1 MTETG
6 PDSTQ
11 TDETDDGEV
20 TTPEAESDATE
31 ADTETFSREY
41 VEGLRRENAKY
52 RSQAK
57 GSEELRHQL
66 HDALVRLDGRLADPT
81 DLAYADEH
89 LDDITAAI
97 TDLIERKPHLAR
109 KPSGDVG
116 QGNRG
121 TGESA
126 NLLGILRQFT

>member
-1 MTETG
+1 VTEASPDATQADETG
-6 PDSTQ
+6 
-11 TDETDDGEV
+11 DGEGI
-20 TTPEAESDATE
+20 TPEPESAVTESDT
-31 ADTETFSREY
+31 DTFPREY
-41 VEGLRRENAKY
+41 VEKLRQESAKY
-52 RSQAK
+52 RDRAK
-57 GSEELRHQL
+57 AADDLRHRL
-66 HDALVRLDGRLADPT
+66 HDALAQLDGRLADPT

-89 LDDITAAI
+89 LDDVGAAI

>member
-1 MTETG
+1 MTEPS
-6 PDSTQ
+6 PDATQ
-11 TDETDDGEV
+11 ADETGDGEGII
-20 TTPEAESDATE
+20 PETESEVAED
-31 ADTETFSREY
+31 DTDTFPREY
-41 VEGLRRENAKY
+41 VEELRQESAKY
-52 RSQAK
+52 RDRAK
-57 GSEELRHQL
+57 GADDLRHRL
-66 HDALVRLDGRLADPT
+66 HDALVQLDGRLADPT

-89 LDDITAAI
+89 LDDVGAAI